1 MNMAK
6 GRKTG
11 GRQRGT
17 PNKASVERE
26 KVIAESGLTPLKYM
40 LRTLRDESLDLQT
53 RMDAASKAAPYV
65 HPKLAAIE
73 HSGPNKG
80 PIQSVSMTPGEFE
93 ATAAKIAAEV

>member
-53 RMDAASKAAPYV
+53 RMERTTASSAMP
-65 HPKLAAIE
+65 
-73 HSGPNKG
+73 
-80 PIQSVSMTPGEFE
+80 
-93 ATAAKIAAEV
+93 